1 MEIEIGRGKKARR
14 AYGFDEITIVPSR
27 RTRNPDEVDVAW
39 KLGPYR
45 FELPLLAA
53 PMDASVSPATAK
65 AIGRMGGLAILD
77 LEGVWTRHEDADAQL
92 AALAELPEAEAAV
105 RLRELHAAPVRPE
118 LIRERIRDIKSEPGV
133 VVAGALTPQRVRRHY
148 EVALDAGL
156 DVLAIVGTVVS
167 AEHVA
172 KDGGDPDHEV
182 LNLKEFIA
190 EMPIPVV
197 VGGCSSYHT
206 GLHLMRTGAA
216 GVLVG
221 VGAGAGSSVRQV
233 LGVGLPQATA
243 ISDVAGARSTHVL
256 ETGEYV
262 QVIAGGGMRTG
273 GDLAKAIACGA
284 DALMLGAPLARAAEA
299 PGRGWH
305 WAHTAA
311 HRELP
316 RGNRVRVGTV
326 GSLEQVLLGPAEDGA
341 GTTNLIGA
349 LKRSMAVCGTLDL
362 AEFNRAEIAV
372 APAAND
378 PIA

>member
-92 AALAELPEAEAAV
+92 AALAELPEAEAAA

-172 KDGGDPDHEV
+172 KDGGD
-182 LNLKEFIA
+182 LTTR
-190 EMPIPVV
+190 
-197 VGGCSSYHT
+197 CSTS
-206 GLHLMRTGAA
+206 RSSSPRCRSRSSSAA
-216 GVLVG
+216 
-221 VGAGAGSSVRQV
+221 
-233 LGVGLPQATA
+233 
-243 ISDVAGARSTHVL
+243 
-256 ETGEYV
+256 
-262 QVIAGGGMRTG
+262 
-273 GDLAKAIACGA
+273 
-284 DALMLGAPLARAAEA
+284 ARA
-299 PGRGWH
+299 
-305 WAHTAA
+305 
-311 HRELP
+311 
-316 RGNRVRVGTV
+316 
-326 GSLEQVLLGPAEDGA
+326 
-341 GTTNLIGA
+341 TT
-349 LKRSMAVCGTLDL
+349 
-362 AEFNRAEIAV
+362 RACT
-372 APAAND
+372 
-378 PIA
+378 